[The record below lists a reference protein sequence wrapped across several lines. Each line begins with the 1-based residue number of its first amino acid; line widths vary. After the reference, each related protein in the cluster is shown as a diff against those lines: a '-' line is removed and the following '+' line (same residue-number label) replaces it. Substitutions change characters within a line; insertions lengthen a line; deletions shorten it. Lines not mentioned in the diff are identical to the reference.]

1 MPHPQTLHAFERDR
15 RLLIAARGFR
25 SIAQG
30 VLAADFAL
38 FLRASAWDA
47 ARIGAVLAGGLAFA
61 VVLTLLAAAS
71 DRWGRKRFLLG
82 YEILY
87 VLSCA
92 AASLH
97 PSGAVL
103 SLAAITG
110 AFGRGANGSAGPFGS
125 IEQAWLTQGLRK
137 SEPLTRLLSLNTSFG
152 FAGMAVGAALGALP
166 ALGHVAPTRAA
177 DYHLIFPLALVF
189 ALACLACV
197 ALARDRHGR
206 EREAIEPEPGR
217 ERDTRRGENR
227 HLRNLGLVNLLQ
239 GAGIGLSGPL
249 VSYWFARRFGLG
261 PGQIAPLMA
270 AGFVA
275 AALSAPLGARLTS
288 RLGLMGAI
296 VPLRVAALVALV
308 LMPLVPGPAWA
319 MAAYLLHKTLN
330 RSTNGLRA
338 AVTARLVRN
347 HRRGFA
353 GAISSIARQ
362 VPRSLGPLVAGV
374 MMDSG
379 WLAAPF
385 LLGASFQA
393 AYLYLY
399 QSRFRASAAA
409 ETDPYP
415 VGPKLESS

>member
-1 MPHPQTLHAFERDR
+1 MPDTSTLHAPERDR
-15 RLLIAARGFR
+15 RLLIAARWFR

-82 YEILY
+82 YEMLY

-92 AASLH
+92 AASIH
-97 PSGAVL
+97 PAGAVL
-103 SLAAITG
+103 ALAAIAG

-125 IEQAWLTQGLRK
+125 IEQAWLTQGVRK
-137 SEPLTRLLSLNTSFG
+137 SEPLARLLSLNTSFG

-166 ALGHVAPTRAA
+166 ALGHPGPTRAA
-177 DYHLIFPLALVF
+177 DYTLIFPLALAF

-197 ALARDRHGR
+197 ALARDRHVL
-206 EREAIEPEPGR
+206 EREALEPER
-217 ERDTRRGENR
+217 ERDARRGENR
-227 HLRNLGLVNLLQ
+227 NLRNLGLVNLLQ

-261 PGQIAPLMA
+261 PAQIAPLMA
-270 AGFVA
+270 GGFVA
-275 AALSAPLGARLTS
+275 AALSAPLGARLTP

-308 LMPLVPGPAWA
+308 CMPLAPGPAWA
-319 MAAYLLHKTLN
+319 MAAYLLHKTFN

-353 GAISSIARQ
+353 GAITSIARQ
-362 VPRSLGPLVAGV
+362 VPRSLGPLVAGL
-374 MMDSG
+374 MMDGG

-385 LLGASFQA
+385 LLGAGFQA
-393 AYLYLY
+393 VYLYLY
-399 QSRFRASAAA
+399 QARFRASAAA
-409 ETDPYP
+409 EPDSYP
-415 VGPKLESS
+415 MGRKLGSS

>member
-1 MPHPQTLHAFERDR
+1 MPEAQTPHALERDR
-15 RLLIAARGFR
+15 RLLIAARWFR
-25 SIAQG
+25 SVAQG

-38 FLRASAWDA
+38 FLRASAWDGV
-47 ARIGAVLAGGLAFA
+47 RIGAVLAAGLVFA
-61 VVLTLLAAAS
+61 VLLTLLAAAS

-82 YEILY
+82 YEMLY

-92 AASLH
+92 AASIH
-97 PSGAVL
+97 PAGTVL
-103 SLAAITG
+103 SLAAVAG

-125 IEQAWLTQGLRK
+125 IEQAWLTQGLRGTEQL
-137 SEPLTRLLSLNTSFG
+137 SRLLSLNTSFG

-166 ALGHVAPTRAA
+166 ALGHAAAPSAA
-177 DYHLIFPLALVF
+177 DYTLMFPLALAF
-189 ALACLACV
+189 ALACLVCV
-197 ALARDRHGR
+197 ALARDRHGL
-206 EREAIEPEPGR
+206 EREAIEPR
-217 ERDTRRGENR
+217 LERDTRRGENLN
-227 HLRNLGLVNLLQ
+227 LRNLGLVNLLQ

-261 PGQIAPLMA
+261 PAQIAPLMA

-275 AALSAPLGARLTS
+275 AALGAPLGTRLTS

-296 VPLRVAALVALV
+296 VPLRAAALGALV
-308 LMPLVPGPAWA
+308 LMPLAPGPAWA

-353 GAISSIARQ
+353 GAVSSIARQ
-362 VPRSLGPLVAGV
+362 VPRSLGPLLAGL

-385 LLGASFQA
+385 LLGAGFQA

-399 QSRFRASAAA
+399 QSRFRASVAA
-409 ETDPYP
+409 EPDPRRMGGRP
-415 VGPKLESS
+415 ESP